1 MLLLSGIISYNY
13 TNKPE
18 EIQIKFE
25 SGTNSSGTIN
35 TGVCSWYSNTAYI
48 PTKNGPW
55 IVRGGNFTDEYSA
68 GIFNFNSNKGISANY
83 SSTRA
88 VISNL
93 N

>member
-1 MLLLSGIISYNY
+1 MAP
-13 TNKPE
+13 T
-18 EIQIKFE
+18 
-25 SGTNSSGTIN
+25 TAN
-35 TGVCSWYSNTAYI
+35 TSSWYSNTAYI

-68 GIFNFNSNKGISANY
+68 GIFNFNSDKGISANY